1 MDVSASRFL
10 MRILRIL
17 MLATYNSSL
26 ITEDCTVLSTN
37 KASLSFKFNE
47 LQIFVSKLT
56 KDTILK
62 MQSTFR
68 KLAQ

>member
-10 MRILRIL
+10 MRIL

-37 KASLSFKFNE
+37 KASISFNFIE
-47 LQIFVSKLT
+47 LQIFVN
-56 KDTILK
+56 
-62 MQSTFR
+62 
-68 KLAQ
+68 KLAKNNI